1 MLTSLKAHIFHVYSI
16 KSQGLVHLEAL
27 EMLSRQSELK
37 LGTLL
42 APLAGRALSD
52 MQETLDEVKELCE
65 LPDSDTDEGDGRH
78 SAGDLAEKFATA
90 TEDLDVPV
98 EFTEIEA

>member
-1 MLTSLKAHIFHVYSI
+1 
-16 KSQGLVHLEAL
+16 
-27 EMLSRQSELK
+27 MLSRQSELK
-37 LGTLL
+37 LSTLL

-65 LPDSDTDEGDGRH
+65 LPDSDTDESDGRH
-78 SAGDLAEKFATA
+78 SADELAEKITSA

-98 EFTEIEA
+98 DFTDIKA